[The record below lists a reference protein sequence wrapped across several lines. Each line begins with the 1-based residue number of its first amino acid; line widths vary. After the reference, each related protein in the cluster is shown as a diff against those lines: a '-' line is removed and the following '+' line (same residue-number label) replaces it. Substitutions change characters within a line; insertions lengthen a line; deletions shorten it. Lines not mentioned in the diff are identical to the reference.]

1 MVHYKPNMDMLVV
14 SMESFQSSI
23 SMTATI
29 LSLLFCGFIVHLL
42 TRKIVGKHSKKR
54 YHPIGGTIFNQ
65 LMNYRRLHHYMTD
78 LAHKHKT
85 YRLISLF
92 RNDVYTSD
100 PVNVEYI
107 LRTNFDNY
115 GKGLYNYT
123 MLKDLFGDG
132 IFVVDDNK
140 WREQR
145 KLASHEFSTRIL
157 RDFSSVVFR
166 KKAAKLAHILS
177 EAANSNKTVD
187 IQDLFLKASLDSIF
201 KVAFGVEL
209 DTMCGSNEEGKIFSD
224 AFDNAS
230 AMIELRYVDM
240 LWKIKRALNIGSEA
254 KLRDNIRT
262 VEELVYKLIHRRT

>member
-1 MVHYKPNMDMLVV
+1 MEHLALPWRINMVHYKPNMDMLVV

-115 GKGLYNYT
+115 GKVHCFL
-123 MLKDLFGDG
+123 
-132 IFVVDDNK
+132 
-140 WREQR
+140 
-145 KLASHEFSTRIL
+145 
-157 RDFSSVVFR
+157 
-166 KKAAKLAHILS
+166 
-177 EAANSNKTVD
+177 D
-187 IQDLFLKASLDSIF
+187 IP
-201 KVAFGVEL
+201 
-209 DTMCGSNEEGKIFSD
+209 SD
-224 AFDNAS
+224 ALLFFWKAILLINILHPWLNTS
-230 AMIELRYVDM
+230 KVREKHPYRYKM
-240 LWKIKRALNIGSEA
+240 MTK
-254 KLRDNIRT
+254 
-262 VEELVYKLIHRRT
+262 